1 MTPIAL
7 FLFGELKGL
16 DPVHTRRIGR
26 RPIRLIYQGTPHVR
40 DRIALAILGAVCLH
54 AAIGTHRAG
63 CERRDSY
70 ALAGLGIVAGSGGAL
85 LLV

>member
-1 MTPIAL
+1 LAAGQSAQQIKEPLM
-7 FLFGELKGL
+7 FG
-16 DPVHTRRIGR
+16 IG
-26 RPIRLIYQGTPHVR
+26 
-40 DRIALAILGAVCLH
+40 IALAILGAVCLH